1 MFVKAFV
8 APKVLSDLF
17 LSFHEKL
24 YIQGPTA
31 HKGSQVQILDVN
43 HNCVVLIKLFK
54 FSKL

>member
-43 HNCVVLIKLFK
+43 HNFVVLIKLFK